1 MTGGRNEK
9 RKKKREEEEEE
20 KEKKASHKKTER
32 VAHSYSYFSYY
43 ILHFLKSCIYY
54 ISMNGN
60 GLKTFV

>member
-1 MTGGRNEK
+1 MRKE
-9 RKKKREEEEEE
+9 KKKREEEEEE
-20 KEKKASHKKTER
+20 KEKKASHKTER